1 MFRPSPQLPFP
12 QPIPSLPLVGVN
24 PASEQGFC
32 SSGCG
37 VAGAVLVSVPMGDIE
52 TYIRLRNSGIALVEH
67 IPGSPDKLRAL
78 GADPADATELAGLHQ
93 VYFGPTRF
101 TGKQKKARAAAIQ
114 QRHSLSA
121 LTLIETYVSKV
132 KKTLDAWNLRA
143 KLAATPAHRIRAV
156 ATARLKELRS
166 KRIAKPGVRI
176 TYRAQGPNTLS
187 ITDDATTI
195 ANMRGVLESTN
206 TTDLL
211 QAANDV
217 FFNQATGAKPAV
229 RTQVI
234 VTLNELD
241 QIINGD
247 GDEIELNLTNG
258 GRMTGAEFLT
268 HKFAQIGYATIVHP
282 IEGPINTWRLE
293 RGANFNQ
300 RLTLHA
306 EFDTC
311 SRPGCNKPADYCQIH
326 HLIPWQAGGYTNI
339 KNLTFLCA
347 YHNGINDDDPLK
359 PTGRGYMYRLNTGV
373 SFIPPWGTPITE
385 MPGYQEALAR
395 LNAEKAATAPAQ
407 LPDPPPDSS

>member
-1 MFRPSPQLPFP
+1 
-12 QPIPSLPLVGVN
+12 
-24 PASEQGFC
+24 
-32 SSGCG
+32 
-37 VAGAVLVSVPMGDIE
+37 MGDIE

-67 IPGSPDKLRAL
+67 IPSSPDELRAL
-78 GADPADATELAGLHQ
+78 GADPTDAAELARLNQ

-101 TGKQKKARAAAIQ
+101 SGKQRKARQAALT
-114 QRHSLSA
+114 QRHSLGT
-121 LTLIETYVSKV
+121 LTLIESYTAKV
-132 KKTLDAWNLRA
+132 KKTLDAWNLRI
-143 KLAATPAHRIRAV
+143 KLAATPAHRIPTV
-156 ATARLKELRS
+156 AATRLKELRS

-211 QAANDV
+211 QAANDI
-217 FFNQATGAKPAV
+217 FFKEAGGSKPAV

-241 QIINGD
+241 QIINDD

-268 HKFAQIGYATIVHP
+268 HKFAEIGYATIVHP
-282 IEGPINTWRLE
+282 IEGPIDTWRLE
-293 RGANFNQ
+293 RGASFKQ

-306 EFDTC
+306 EFHTC
-311 SRPGCNKPADYCQIH
+311 SRPGCNKPADYCQVH

-347 YHNGINDDDPLK
+347 YHNGINDDDPQR

-373 SFIPPWGTPITE
+373 SFIPPWGAPITA
-385 MPGYQEALAR
+385 MPEYQEAVAR
-395 LNAEKAATAPAQ
+395 LAAEQAGQP
-407 LPDPPPDSS
+407 PEEPPDSS

>member
-1 MFRPSPQLPFP
+1 
-12 QPIPSLPLVGVN
+12 
-24 PASEQGFC
+24 
-32 SSGCG
+32 
-37 VAGAVLVSVPMGDIE
+37 MGDIE

-67 IPGSPDKLRAL
+67 IPGSPDELRAL
-78 GADPADATELAGLHQ
+78 GADASDAVELSQLHQ

-101 TGKQKKARAAAIQ
+101 SGKQKKARHAALQ
-114 QRHSLSA
+114 QRHSLGT
-121 LTLIETYVSKV
+121 LTLIESYTTKV
-132 KKTLDAWNLRA
+132 KKTLDAWNLRI
-143 KLAATPAHRIRAV
+143 KLAATPAHRIPHV
-156 ATARLKELRS
+156 ATQRLKELRS

-176 TYRAQGPNTLS
+176 TYRASGPNTLS

-206 TTDLL
+206 TDLL
-211 QAANDV
+211 QAANDI
-217 FFNQATGAKPAV
+217 FFKEGTGSKPSV

-234 VTLNELD
+234 ITLNELD

-268 HKFAQIGYATIVHP
+268 HKFAEIGYATIVHP
-282 IEGPINTWRLE
+282 IEGPIDSFRLS
-293 RGANFNQ
+293 RGANFKQ

-306 EFDTC
+306 EFHTC
-311 SRPGCNKPADYCQIH
+311 SRPGCNKPADYCQVH

-347 YHNGINDDDPLK
+347 YHNGINDDDPQR

-373 SFIPPWGTPITE
+373 AFIPPWGAPITA
-385 MPGYQEALAR
+385 MPEYQEALAR
-395 LNAEKAATAPAQ
+395 LNAEKTAVKTQATTRTSRHSATTPPQ
-407 LPDPPPDSS
+407 PPDPPPDSS

>member
-1 MFRPSPQLPFP
+1 
-12 QPIPSLPLVGVN
+12 
-24 PASEQGFC
+24 
-32 SSGCG
+32 
-37 VAGAVLVSVPMGDIE
+37 MGDIE
-52 TYIRLRNSGIALVEH
+52 TYLRLRNSGIALVEH
-67 IPGSPDKLRAL
+67 IPGSPDELRAL
-78 GADPADATELAGLHQ
+78 GADPADATELAGLNQ
-93 VYFGPTRF
+93 VYFGPTRY

-114 QRHSLSA
+114 QRHSLGT

-143 KLAATPAHRIRAV
+143 KLAATPAHRIPTV
-156 ATARLKELRS
+156 ATARLKEL
-166 KRIAKPGVRI
+166 KRKRTAKPGVRI
-176 TYRAQGPNTLS
+176 TYREQGPNTLS

-195 ANMRGVLESTN
+195 ANMRAVLESTN
-206 TTDLL
+206 NTDLL
-211 QAANDV
+211 KAANDV
-217 FFNQATGAKPAV
+217 FFNQETAGTKPAV

-258 GRMTGAEFLT
+258 ARMTGAEFLT
-268 HKFAQIGYATIVHP
+268 HKFAEIGYATIVHP

-293 RGANFNQ
+293 RGANFKQ

-306 EFDTC
+306 EFHTC
-311 SRPGCNKPADYCQIH
+311 SRPGCNKPADYCQVH

-347 YHNGINDDDPLK
+347 YHNGINDDDPLR

-385 MPGYQEALAR
+385 MPEYQEAVAR
-395 LNAEKAATAPAQ
+395 LTAEQAGQP
-407 LPDPPPDSS
+407 PDPPPDSS

>member
-1 MFRPSPQLPFP
+1 
-12 QPIPSLPLVGVN
+12 G
-24 PASEQGFC
+24 
-32 SSGCG
+32 
-37 VAGAVLVSVPMGDIE
+37 
-52 TYIRLRNSGIALVEH
+52 T
-67 IPGSPDKLRAL
+67 PDELRAL

-93 VYFGPTRF
+93 VYFGPTRY

-114 QRHSLSA
+114 QRHSLGT

-132 KKTLDAWNLRA
+132 KKTLDAWNLRVR
-143 KLAATPAHRIRAV
+143 LTATPAHRIPTV
-156 ATARLKELRS
+156 AATRLKELRS

-217 FFNQATGAKPAV
+217 FFKEGTGSKPAV

-268 HKFAQIGYATIVHP
+268 HKFAEIGYATIVHP

-293 RGANFNQ
+293 RGANFKQ

-306 EFDTC
+306 EFHTC

-326 HLIPWQAGGYTNI
+326 HLI
-339 KNLTFLCA
+339 
-347 YHNGINDDDPLK
+347 
-359 PTGRGYMYRLNTGV
+359 
-373 SFIPPWGTPITE
+373 
-385 MPGYQEALAR
+385 
-395 LNAEKAATAPAQ
+395 
-407 LPDPPPDSS
+407 

>member
-1 MFRPSPQLPFP
+1 
-12 QPIPSLPLVGVN
+12 
-24 PASEQGFC
+24 
-32 SSGCG
+32 
-37 VAGAVLVSVPMGDIE
+37 MGDIE

-67 IPGSPDKLRAL
+67 IPSSPDELRAL
-78 GADPADATELAGLHQ
+78 GADASDAAELARLNQ

-101 TGKQKKARAAAIQ
+101 SGKQRKARTAALQ
-114 QRHSLSA
+114 QRHSLGT
-121 LTLIETYVSKV
+121 LTLIESYTAKV
-132 KKTLDAWNLRA
+132 KKTLDAWNLRI
-143 KLAATPAHRIRAV
+143 KLAGTPAHRIPTV
-156 ATARLKELRS
+156 ATTRLKELRS

-176 TYRAQGPNTLS
+176 TYREQGPNTLS

-211 QAANDV
+211 QAANDI
-217 FFNQATGAKPAV
+217 FFKEGTGSKPAV

-268 HKFAQIGYATIVHP
+268 HKFAEIGYATIVHP
-282 IEGPINTWRLE
+282 LEGPIDTWRLE
-293 RGANFNQ
+293 RGANFKQ

-306 EFDTC
+306 EFHTC
-311 SRPGCNKPADYCQIH
+311 SRPGCNKPADYCQVH
-326 HLIPWQAGGYTNI
+326 HLVPWQAGGYTNI

-347 YHNGINDDDPLK
+347 YHNGINDD
-359 PTGRGYMYRLNTGV
+359 
-373 SFIPPWGTPITE
+373 
-385 MPGYQEALAR
+385 
-395 LNAEKAATAPAQ
+395 
-407 LPDPPPDSS
+407 

>member
-1 MFRPSPQLPFP
+1 MPAPLADGACVHPAPF
-12 QPIPSLPLVGVN
+12 QRLIPCCTFTTP
-24 PASEQGFC
+24 PEQAFS

-37 VAGAVLVSVPMGDIE
+37 ALGPVLVSVLMGDIE
-52 TYIRLRNSGIALVEH
+52 TYLRLRNSGIALVEH
-67 IPGSPDKLRAL
+67 IPGTPDELRAL

-101 TGKQKKARAAAIQ
+101 TGKQRKARTAALA
-114 QRHSLSA
+114 QRHSLGT
-121 LTLIETYVSKV
+121 LTLIETYLSKV

-143 KLAATPAHRIRAV
+143 KLAATPAHRIPTV
-156 ATARLKELRS
+156 AATRLKEL
-166 KRIAKPGVRI
+166 KRKRTAKPGVRI
-176 TYRAQGPNTLS
+176 TYRSEGPNTLS

-195 ANMRGVLESTN
+195 ANMRAVLESTN
-206 TTDLL
+206 TDLL

-217 FFNQATGAKPAV
+217 FFNQATGTKPAV

-268 HKFAQIGYATIVHP
+268 HKFAEIGYATIVHP

-306 EFDTC
+306 EFHTC
-311 SRPGCNKPADYCQIH
+311 SRPGCNKPADYCQVH
-326 HLIPWQAGGYTNI
+326 HLVPWQAGGYTNI

-347 YHNGINDDDPLK
+347 YHNGINDDDPLR

-373 SFIPPWGTPITE
+373 SFIPPWGTPITA
-385 MPGYQEALAR
+385 MPEYQEAVAR
-395 LNAEKAATAPAQ
+395 LNAEQAGQP
-407 LPDPPPDSS
+407 PEEPPDSS

>member
-1 MFRPSPQLPFP
+1 
-12 QPIPSLPLVGVN
+12 
-24 PASEQGFC
+24 
-32 SSGCG
+32 
-37 VAGAVLVSVPMGDIE
+37 MGDIE
-52 TYIRLRNSGIALVEH
+52 TYIRLRNSGIALVEN
-67 IPGSPDKLRAL
+67 IPGSPDELRAL
-78 GADPADATELAGLHQ
+78 GADASDAVELAGLHQ

-101 TGKQKKARAAAIQ
+101 SGKQKKARQAALQ
-114 QRHSLSA
+114 QRHGLGT

-156 ATARLKELRS
+156 ATARLKELTR
-166 KRIAKPGVRI
+166 KRTAKPGVRI
-176 TYRAQGPNTLS
+176 TYRSEGPNTLS

-195 ANMRGVLESTN
+195 ANMRAALESTN
-206 TTDLL
+206 NTDLL
-211 QAANDV
+211 QAANDI
-217 FFNQATGAKPAV
+217 FFNHAGGTKPAV

-258 GRMTGAEFLT
+258 ARMTGAEFLT
-268 HKFAQIGYATIVHP
+268 HKFADIGYATIVHP
-282 IEGPINTWRLE
+282 IQGPIDTWRLE
-293 RGANFNQ
+293 RAASFKQ

-306 EFDTC
+306 EFHTC
-311 SRPGCNKPADYCQIH
+311 SRPGCNKPADYCQVH

-347 YHNGINDDDPLK
+347 YHNGINDDDPQR

-373 SFIPPWGTPITE
+373 SFIPPWGAPITA
-385 MPGYQEALAR
+385 MPEYQEALAR
-395 LNAEKAATAPAQ
+395 LNTEQAGQPPEE
-407 LPDPPPDSS
+407 PPDSS